1 MKRSTKPHPDKR
13 PRPGAERGLPTAE
26 RAELQRQ
33 GAKAAAR
40 GDGSSGN
47 PMDETSN
54 LPTSTG
60 ECSDL
65 WKERKDA
72 WQSGHEAQSR
82 TDDKA
87 ATARGD
93 TYRTKDD
100 H

>member
-1 MKRSTKPHPDKR
+1 MKRSTKPHPEKR
-13 PRPGAERGLPTAE
+13 QGSDDARGLPTAE

-47 PMDETSN
+47 PMDEASN
-54 LPTSTG
+54 LPTNTG
-60 ECSDL
+60 ECSDV

-72 WQSGHEAQSR
+72 WQSGHEAQTK
-82 TDDKA
+82 TDDK
-87 ATARGD
+87 TTPRLEID
-93 TYRTKDD
+93 RTKDE

>member
-1 MKRSTKPHPDKR
+1 MKRSTQPHPDKR
-13 PRPGAERGLPTAE
+13 KRPGDESALPTAE

-47 PMDETSN
+47 PMDETHN
-54 LPTSTG
+54 LPTTTG
-60 ECSDL
+60 ECPDL
-65 WKERKDA
+65 WSERKDA
-72 WQSGHEAQSR
+72 WQSGHEAQSK

-87 ATARGD
+87 TARRETGGA
-93 TYRTKDD
+93 KDD

>member
-13 PRPGAERGLPTAE
+13 QRPGDDRALSTAE
-26 RAELQRQ
+26 RSELQRQ
-33 GAKAAAR
+33 GAKAAVR

-47 PMDETSN
+47 PMDEASN
-54 LPTSTG
+54 LPTNTG

-72 WQSGHEAQSR
+72 WQSGHEAQTR

-87 ATARGD
+87 AARSD
-93 TYRTKDD
+93 TDRPKDE

>member
-1 MKRSTKPHPDKR
+1 MKRSTPPSPDKR
-13 PRPGAERGLPTAE
+13 RRAGDDSGLPTAE

-40 GDGSSGN
+40 GDRSSGN

-54 LPTSTG
+54 LPTNTG
-60 ECSDL
+60 ECSDV

-72 WQSGHEAQSR
+72 WQSGHEAQTR
-82 TDDKA
+82 TDDKT
-87 ATARGD
+87 TARLEID
-93 TYRTKDD
+93 RTKDE